1 VIEKDHKG
9 IIKEDFIRKLNRKN
23 RSKAQDL
30 EKKRQFNDIYTIY
43 LSLHI
48 FVEDQLAVMS
58 GSLYPALNRD

>member
-1 VIEKDHKG
+1 MIEKDHKG

>member
-1 VIEKDHKG
+1 MTILHLSRRKKDKAKWIILVIEKDHKG

-43 LSLHI
+43 L
-48 FVEDQLAVMS
+48 
-58 GSLYPALNRD
+58 

>member
-1 VIEKDHKG
+1 MIEKDHKG

-43 LSLHI
+43 L
-48 FVEDQLAVMS
+48 
-58 GSLYPALNRD
+58 